1 LTHLLERFA
10 EHGGIEP
17 APSVRA
23 SVRETDREGNT
34 VQKRSRADPQSPL
47 SRGSASSAPFS
58 NAAPCASRSRRRIV

>member
-17 APSVRA
+17 APGVRA

-47 SRGSASSAPFS
+47 S
-58 NAAPCASRSRRRIV
+58 